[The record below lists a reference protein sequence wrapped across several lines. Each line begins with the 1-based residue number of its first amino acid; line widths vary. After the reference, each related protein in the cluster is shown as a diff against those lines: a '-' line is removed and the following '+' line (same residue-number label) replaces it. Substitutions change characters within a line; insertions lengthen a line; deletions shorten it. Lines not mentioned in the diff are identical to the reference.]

1 MKTVSVYNVTKCAE
15 GGFIPT
21 WN

>member
-1 MKTVSVYNVTKCAE
+1 MKTVFVYNVTKCAE